1 MKARREFYK
10 QELIRNNMEKKGQV
24 TIFIIIA
31 IVIIGIAVTFFAF
44 KDTLNIGKASSSD
57 VDPINTEFL
66 SCLESTTEEGITFI
80 SLQGGYYEIPE
91 DIAFSYIVEK
101 APYYYMNSKKYI
113 PSTER
118 IERELENYITE
129 KLGLCLNFSSFEVQG
144 FEINEGDLSTSIT
157 VEEEKVYVDVNYPL
171 VIKKGEETY
180 RMNEFKINTISS
192 LSRLYSASREIV
204 NSYYDNPGFVCLGC
218 LEETSENYGVITK
231 ATLVSD
237 ASSGENVIW
246 FSVLDEEGELNWKFV
261 VEQ

>member
-1 MKARREFYK
+1 MKKR
-10 QELIRNNMEKKGQV
+10 GQV

-31 IVIIGIAVTFFAF
+31 VVIIGIAVAFFAF
-44 KDTLNIGKASSSD
+44 KDTLNIGKESSSD
-57 VDPINTEFL
+57 VDPINTKFL

-80 SLQGGYYEIPE
+80 ALQGGYYEIPK
-91 DIAFSYIVEK
+91 DMDFSYITEK

-129 KLGLCLNFSSFEVQG
+129 KLELCLNFSSFEVQG

-157 VEEEKVYVDVNYPL
+157 VEEEKVYADVNYPL

-180 RMNEFKINTISS
+180 RMNEFKINTASS
-192 LSRLYSASREIV
+192 LSKLYSASKEIV
-204 NSYYDNPGFVCLGC
+204 NSYYENPGFVCLGC
-218 LEETSENYGVITK
+218 LEETSEKYEVAAK

-237 ASSGENVIW
+237 ASSGENIIW
-246 FSVLDEEGELNWKFV
+246 FSIQDDESELNWKFV